1 MDGKKSVILYC
12 DIIHT
17 VEKLDNETAGLL
29 FKHYLRYVNDLE
41 PKTDNQ
47 IVDIIFESIK
57 QNLKRDLK
65 KYKKKQLQWSEA
77 GKRSAEVRSVKSKE
91 RMLTNVGSRSTDLT
105 VNVNVND
112 NVNVNVND
120 ILNKRKVQFK
130 KLLNPFLEKY
140 GSNLLKDFYS
150 YWSEHNING
159 KKMRFEYSKNQP
171 FDINRRLQTW
181 LNRQDFKKEKNFAPK
196 KEKINAG
203 ELLKQKYGLS

>member
-77 GKRSAEVRSVKSKE
+77 GKRSAEVRSVNKKE
-91 RMLTNVGSRSTDLT
+91 RTLTNVGSRSTDLT

-181 LNRQDFKKEKNFAPK
+181 LNRQDFKKEKSFGK
-196 KEKINAG
+196 KEKVSAAEIIHNVINN
-203 ELLKQKYGLS
+203 LK

>member
-77 GKRSAEVRSVKSKE
+77 GKRSAEVRSVNKKE
-91 RMLTNVGSRSTDLT
+91 RTLTNVGSRSTDLT